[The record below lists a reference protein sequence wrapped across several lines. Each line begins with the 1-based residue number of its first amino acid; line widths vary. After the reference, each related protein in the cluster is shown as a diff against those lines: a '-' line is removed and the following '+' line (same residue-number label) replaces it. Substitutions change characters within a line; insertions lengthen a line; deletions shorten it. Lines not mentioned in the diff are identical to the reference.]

1 MVILL
6 EFEEKQFNGNYEVIQ
21 VDIENKGEIFKGLL
35 YLPSLTSEKPY
46 PLVIYFHGF
55 PQIFPLQ
62 EIVKNY
68 KFILDMGYAFL
79 LFNFRGYRYSDGNIS
94 IEGQYSDA
102 EKIIEFTQKLA
113 IKGIFDLKTINIIA
127 HDFGAYIALI
137 LCSKNSLIKNLLLIS
152 PLLNIERHVN
162 SPNFKEALAY
172 INRFLPGNI
181 RGIENIESFIEGTK
195 NEILLKDFQIGNII
209 TNLKNKNLKI
219 IIGEIDK
226 FTPISEVDYIQQKS
240 NILCEVAIIK
250 GMDHNCIEDEEIEEI
265 NKEIEQFFSKN
276 NGNKNFGIKK

>member
-6 EFEEKQFNGNYEVIQ
+6 EFEEKQFDGNYEVIQ
-21 VDIENKGEIFKGLL
+21 VDIENEGEIFKGLL
-35 YLPSLTSEKPY
+35 YLPSLSFEKPY
-46 PLVIYFHGF
+46 PLIIYFHGF

-79 LFNFRGYRYSDGNIS
+79 LFNFRGYRYSDGKIS
-94 IEGQYSDA
+94 IKGQYSDA
-102 EKIIEFTQKLA
+102 EKIIEFTEKLA
-113 IKGIFDLKTINIIA
+113 NKGIFDLKNINIIA

-137 LCSKNSLIKNLLLIS
+137 LCSKNSSIKNLLLIS

-162 SPNFKEALAY
+162 SQNFKEALAY

-181 RGIENIESFIEGTK
+181 RGIENIENFIESTK
-195 NEILLKDFQIGNII
+195 NELLIEDFQIGNII
-209 TNLKNKNLKI
+209 TNSKNKNLKI

-226 FTPISEVDYIQQKS
+226 VTPISEVDYIQQKS

-250 GMDHNCIEDEEIEEI
+250 GMDHNWIENEEIEEI
-265 NKEIEQFFSKN
+265 NKEIEQFFKKDK
-276 NGNKNFGIKK
+276 GNKNFNIKK